1 MKKQIKELRVQIDGL
16 AQLVK
21 TLGQPPV
28 IVSKENISDDISEE
42 LLKMVRDSPIAIMKL
57 TDAKPIGHSSFN
69 YNLYE
74 CHKSL
79 RLAKAWLGKI
89 LEELGEETPYKND
102 GKRKDVKDIE
112 PTADKSAKVMFGRD
126 MSYIEKIDLLRE
138 EIKEIKQDLNDFS
151 INLDFCDYDEKIELV
166 QNYLTEARFH
176 LGFEL
181 QIIKEQEESK

>member
-42 LLKMVRDSPIAIMKL
+42 FLKMVRDSPIAIMKL
-57 TDAKPIGHSSFN
+57 TDAKPIEHSSFN

-79 RLAKAWLGKI
+79 RLAKTWLGKV
-89 LEELGEETPYKND
+89 LGELGEETPYKNN

-112 PTADKSAKVMFGRD
+112 PPADKSEKSIFTGD

-138 EIKEIKQDLNDFS
+138 EIKEVIGFMDDLTED
-151 INLDFCDYDEKIELV
+151 DGWYDVDELLAISETH
-166 QNYLTEARFH
+166 LTEARFH